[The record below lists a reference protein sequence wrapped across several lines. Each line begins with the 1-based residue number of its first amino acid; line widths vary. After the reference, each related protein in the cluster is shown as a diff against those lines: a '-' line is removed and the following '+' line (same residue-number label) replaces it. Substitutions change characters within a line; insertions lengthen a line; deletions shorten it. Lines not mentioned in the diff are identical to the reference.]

1 MSNRTVGQ
9 KVGRVTLALVAVG
22 VLALQGG
29 VAWGATWVLDNEK
42 YLKDHLIAKQF
53 EPSNDITRYVEEA
66 GLSPL
71 GELYLL
77 ASLAKVVPAYEF
89 DRYCT
94 RSEPGIG
101 VLGCYN
107 LRDQRIYLYD
117 VTDPRLT
124 SMEPVV
130 AAHEMLHAAWDRL
143 TPEDHERLAVLLE
156 EGFAMLP
163 ADHELRGRIQ
173 NYEQSNPASRI
184 PELYAILGTEI
195 ANLPTELEAHY
206 RNYFDDRVKSVR
218 LAQQFY
224 AVFEI
229 LVEER
234 DALVINLESRAAEI
248 EGLKFTYEE
257 SAAVLRQDVRAFNE
271 KAATP
276 GGFPSRSDFE
286 ATRASLLERQSR
298 LEGLRIS
305 LMEKIDEYNALLED
319 LTRLNTELSELNRGL
334 NITLEAQEEL
344 EADGALVE

>member
-1 MSNRTVGQ
+1 VGQ
-9 KVGRVTLALVAVG
+9 QAGRFALALVAVG
-22 VLALQGG
+22 ALALQGG
-29 VAWGATWVLDNEK
+29 VAWSATWVLDNEK
-42 YLKDHLIAKQF
+42 YLKDHLIAQQF
-53 EPSNDITRYVEEA
+53 EPSDDITRYVEEA
-66 GLSPL
+66 GLSSL

-89 DRYCT
+89 QRYCT

-143 TPEDHERLAVLLE
+143 TLEEQERLSVLLE

-163 ADHELRGRIQ
+163 ENHELRSRIK
-173 NYEQSNPASRI
+173 NYEASNPASRI

-195 ANLPTELEAHY
+195 AVLPTELEEHY
-206 RNYFDDRVKSVR
+206 RNYFDDRGKSVQ
-218 LAQQFY
+218 LAEQFY
-224 AVFEI
+224 AVFET

-234 DALVINLESRAAEI
+234 DALVGNLESRATEI
-248 EGLKFTYEE
+248 EDLKFTYEE
-257 SAAVLRQDVRAFNE
+257 AAAVLRQDVLAFNE

-276 GGFPSRSDFE
+276 GGFPSLPEFE
-286 ATRASLLERQSR
+286 ATR
-298 LEGLRIS
+298 
-305 LMEKIDEYNALLED
+305 
-319 LTRLNTELSELNRGL
+319 
-334 NITLEAQEEL
+334 
-344 EADGALVE
+344 